1 MRKDFVKSIVCIL
14 CFAVI
19 ILLSAGCVNQSRPV
33 SSSFVIEGKATQK
46 SGPYLEINLNVPVLS
61 GFDAAQAVNER
72 IQKNVAA
79 AEKDTEEAAAIL
91 ARTPSGVKA
100 GLTSGYLYSKS
111 GNLVSLWLMMQNYS
125 GGAHGLY
132 WIDPY
137 TFNTGTN
144 EIYRFPDLFRE
155 GYASA
160 ALITERIIKKIEDN
174 PDRYFP
180 SAIEGV
186 KKYDNNLPFYI
197 NGNKLVV
204 FFPLYEMA
212 PYAAGISFFDFDS
225 EELKD
230 ILKPEIYNSMKAE
243 ALVDTEGTIL
253 EH

>member
-1 MRKDFVKSIVCIL
+1 MREGFTKSIVCFLI
-14 CFAVI
+14 FTVI
-19 ILLSAGCVNQSRPV
+19 ILLSTGCAAQSKPV

-46 SGPYLEINLNVPVLS
+46 SGPNLEINLNVPVLS
-61 GFDAAQAVNER
+61 GFDAAQAINER
-72 IQKNVAA
+72 IQKSVAA

-91 ARTPSGVKA
+91 ARTPSEVKA

-132 WIDPY
+132 WTDTY
-137 TFNTGTN
+137 TFNTGTS

-160 ALITERIIKKIEDN
+160 AMVTEKVIKEIEAN

-180 SAIEGV
+180 SAIESI
-186 KKYDNNLPFYI
+186 KKYGNNLPYYI

-204 FFPLYEMA
+204 FFPLYEIA
-212 PYAAGISFFDFDS
+212 PYAAGISFFDFDAG
-225 EELKD
+225 ELKD
-230 ILKPEIYNSMKAE
+230 ILKPEIFDNMKEE
-243 ALVDTEGTIL
+243 ALVNTEGTIL